1 MKTNRLLLTLGVLG
15 TMTIGTAAAD
25 DFTLDFDW
33 GDIPRCTTGYPGVVP
48 NPVFTLSGVPERTV
62 TVEFRLRD
70 LDAPTYRHG
79 GGEVAYEGQATVSPG
94 AFQYKSPCPA
104 ARETPVQV
112 DCDGPR
118 RRRRPYRPDH
128 GDKEVSVTP
137 RSTTGGRVCHSN
149 LGTVAGN
156 TRGPGFSPCI

>member
-1 MKTNRLLLTLGVLG
+1 MKTKRLLLTLGVLG

-48 NPVFTLSGVPERTV
+48 NPVFTLSGVPESTV

-94 AFQYKSPCPA
+94 AFQYKSPCPPRGKHRYEWTATARDGDGDRIARTA
-104 ARETPVQV
+104 AMKRYP
-112 DCDGPR
+112 
-118 RRRRPYRPDH
+118 
-128 GDKEVSVTP
+128 
-137 RSTTGGRVCHSN
+137 
-149 LGTVAGN
+149 
-156 TRGPGFSPCI
+156 